1 MKLKQVILI
10 FFSFF
15 LFHFTHAQCY
25 YHLYMYD
32 SYGDGWNGAYL
43 EVTMNGVHV
52 GDYECYQSFDLDS
65 VYSFTGA
72 SMDFIFHS
80 GNWDSEITFTI
91 LDPMGDTLV
100 DGPAPSD
107 LDNLLHT
114 SNSTCPSTISCLNP
128 IYLNASNLTS
138 NSATLNWTPGSSD
151 TLWNLHW
158 DVSNLNSHPMY
169 GNGTSIS
176 GLVNN
181 NYPIT
186 GLSPYTDY
194 DFYVQAVCGANSNSV
209 WSGPYTFTTSVIPG
223 NCGIYNLELLDSYG
237 DGWNGGYLE
246 IILNGTIV
254 DSNVTIQNGFGPE
267 FKPIAVDSGD
277 VIDILY
283 YPGGWPEENSYVLY
297 DHSGNIIVSQ
307 TSLQNNG
314 PPSTYGIVACTSCSS
329 PQTLFADNITPYAVD
344 LSWNPGGSGGLIWN
358 LEWGTSGFIQGNGNL
373 INNLN
378 NSYHTLTSLNPSTD
392 YSFYV
397 QEICSSNDQSS
408 WSGPYNFTTN
418 SLPPAPGTCGMFQI
432 ALYDTY
438 GDGWQGGFAEIEV
451 NYLVTQTITLQTGSG
466 PEFFDIPVDSGD
478 IVNVIYSP
486 GAWEEENVY
495 EVYDQNGLMI
505 ANEAGANGQ
514 GPADTYGLNACLPS
528 GAGGNS
534 SPCGWFI
541 LEMFDSLADGWN
553 GSYITVELN
562 GIATHNLTM
571 LAGTGTQLLPFMV
584 DSNQV
589 IDVLYHDNGA
599 SSQEENS
606 YKLTDNLGNLL
617 SHEYG
622 SLNNG
627 PANTHG
633 VIACESNLTAI
644 NEINSSVS
652 IYPNPANNSF
662 KVKSK
667 NKIQQLTIYNII
679 GESILDVYPQQKEFW
694 LDVSFLSSNLYTVKV
709 ITDNDQKIEK
719 LLIHH

>member
-15 LFHFTHAQCY
+15 LFQFSFAQCY

-151 TLWNLHW
+151 TIWNLHW

-169 GNGTSIS
+169 GNGTSVS
-176 GLVNN
+176 SLVNN

-186 GLSPYTDY
+186 GLNPYTDY

-223 NCGIYNLELLDSYG
+223 NCGIYNLELHDSYG
-237 DGWNGGYLE
+237 DGWDVAYLE
-246 IILNGTIV
+246 IILNGTII

-283 YPGGWPEENSYVLY
+283 YPGAWPEENSYILY

-307 TSLQNNG
+307 TSLHNNG

-358 LEWGTSGFIQGNGNL
+358 LEWGNSGFIQGNGNL

-397 QEICSSNDQSS
+397 QEVCSSNDQSS

-451 NYLVTQTITLQTGSG
+451 NYLLTQTITLQTGSG

-505 ANEAGANGQ
+505 ANEAGSNGQ

-644 NEINSSVS
+644 NEINSNVS

-667 NKIQQLTIYNII
+667 NKIQQLRIYNII
-679 GESILDVYPQQKEFW
+679 GESVLDVYPQQKEFW